1 MDSHRATLGWFPRS
15 PSNRSASEAP
25 SSTPAASPRL
35 RRRPSPW
42 PPHRWNYTAS
52 ELTTGHNPVRTSRA
66 AHRPI
71 STRLDPTSLLRSV
84 NRWFTLVTPSGLA
97 EQARTVWQSRHV
109 PPLSGP
115 LAALP
120 GVPPGQAAPRLHP
133 AAATAGRERSLTPPR
148 SPRRLVAHNSA
159 AKKLAADLKIW
170 FARRSSRFSRSS
182 RATRSASLDVVP
194 GRSPASISARL
205 PGMRCSVR
213 EMLTQLA
220 GIGES
225 VLTYPSTGGRPKAR
239 RMLTETTPEQDR
251 LATVF
256 GLGWLD
262 QSAATRGWGLW
273 LGVRTHR
280 W

>member
-1 MDSHRATLGWFPRS
+1 MVPAFTMCRS
-15 PSNRSASEAP
+15 TREMPSFV
-25 SSTPAASPRL
+25 PAASPRL

-71 STRLDPTSLLRSV
+71 STRLEPTSLLRSV

-97 EQARTVWQSRHV
+97 KQARTVWQSRHV

-205 PGMRCSVR
+205 PQAADRAGRHPGLR
-213 EMLTQLA
+213 QDPPRPGRRGRRDRTDLPRQLGQA
-220 GIGES
+220 
-225 VLTYPSTGGRPKAR
+225 RPDLAVDWRHLLQAPADLHR
-239 RMLTETTPEQDR
+239 R
-251 LATVF
+251 
-256 GLGWLD
+256 
-262 QSAATRGWGLW
+262 
-273 LGVRTHR
+273 
-280 W
+280 